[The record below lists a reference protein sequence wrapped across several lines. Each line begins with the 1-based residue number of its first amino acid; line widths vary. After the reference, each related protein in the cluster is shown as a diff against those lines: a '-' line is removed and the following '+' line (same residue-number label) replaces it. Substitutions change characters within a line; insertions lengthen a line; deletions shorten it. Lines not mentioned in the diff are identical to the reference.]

1 MHALIELNLRRN
13 QLTSAEGLQALPALP
28 LALAPARAAELEK
41 ASHEA
46 QAAHGE
52 ADVEHE
58 KHLKGMDA
66 ELAKLKASGRV
77 HRVSGECHATTGLSG
92 AQKAS
97 CLRVLRSVECP
108 PDRITPYMTC
118 ERAAQDT
125 ADRSH
130 VTSRDARVGG
140 SAPRG

>member
-1 MHALIELNLRRN
+1 MARAGVTPPA
-13 QLTSAEGLQALPALP
+13 QAGGSDLTSLALEGDQHLSASRAAPPAL
-28 LALAPARAAELEK
+28 ALLRVDCEGCEHAVMAEL
-41 ASHEA
+41 S
-46 QAAHGE
+46 
-52 ADVEHE
+52 
-58 KHLKGMDA
+58 
-66 ELAKLKASGRV
+66 KLKASGRV

-140 SAPRG
+140 SASRK